1 MVAGSLTGH
10 KILFGVSLNFVMI
23 KNCRWA
29 RGRLSSPK
37 GYGVLLKLP
46 GQKAFL
52 RLIGLAY
59 ITVLMLAL
67 FCSVHLL
74 LLFTFYTMLLYK
86 VFLYNAFEGQK

>member
-1 MVAGSLTGH
+1 MVIGNLTGH

-46 GQKAFL
+46 GQEAFL
-52 RLIGLAY
+52 RLICLAY
-59 ITVLMLAL
+59 TTVLMLAL
-67 FCSVHLL
+67 FCS
-74 LLFTFYTMLLYK
+74 FAIALY
-86 VFLYNAFEGQK
+86 FLHDASIQRF